1 MNNKQFNITVI
12 LLLLATSSMAKHSLE
27 YQVSPVGNLI
37 YQLDCI
43 TKPSH
48 FSCAQADFIALWE
61 GEIKS
66 QQDDQK
72 YLDMWLESRQALDQ
86 NVTFSTE
93 NSVSFKTSP
102 NFPTNAGNKI
112 NLLERIRVMA
122 FKAETLKSYAD
133 LLELWLPEKRVADE
147 IRVLEY
153 FWPRFD
159 AWYKAP
165 QKDMERFVKE
175 AEILTQKLNLSQTLD
190 AMRVFYHSQLP
201 ADMVLPVNL
210 IAHPKAQGH
219 TSGLVY
225 GKNSLIEVLQG
236 EKAADRMA
244 VVVHEIAH
252 FYHETA
258 PSEHHQMV
266 MDYFLSDDAQSGK
279 VGYFLFNEAMAT
291 AIGNGMIEQAMKS
304 TEYFTRYLA
313 HPMSFY
319 ADEAIDAAAKSSF
332 ELVKD
337 AFAQGS
343 AVDKKFLIALD
354 AQWHTDLNQLL
365 KKPRN
370 LFRHVGIMIMNESLH
385 ELSQEIFSV
394 VRPSSAQL
402 NTFTKNEVI
411 TDSLLDKFSDL
422 DVIIIAASVNEL
434 QSLKL
439 PKYSANDAVDQTL
452 VLSDGNR
459 NYVVIVSAEPAYIKS
474 AIEKIVHADT
484 LR

>member
-1 MNNKQFNITVI
+1 MNNKQFNLTVI
-12 LLLLATSSMAKHSLE
+12 LLLLATSTVAKHSLE
-27 YQVSPVGNLI
+27 YQLSPVGNLV

-48 FSCAQADFIALWE
+48 FSCAQADFIALWQ

-86 NVTFSTE
+86 NVTFPIE

-102 NFPTNAGNKI
+102 NFPASVGNKI

-122 FKAETLKSYAD
+122 FKADSLKSYAD
-133 LLELWLPEKRVADE
+133 LLELWLPESRVADE
-147 IRVLEY
+147 MRVLEY

-175 AEILTQKLNLSQTLD
+175 AEILAQNINLSQILD

-201 ADMVLPVNL
+201 ADMILPVNL

-219 TSGLVY
+219 TSGLVFD
-225 GKNSLIEVLQG
+225 KNSLIEVLQG
-236 EKAADRMA
+236 EKAEDRMA

-258 PSEHHQMV
+258 PLEHHQMV
-266 MDYFLSDDAQSGK
+266 MDYFLSNQAKSGK

-291 AIGNGMIEQAMKS
+291 AIGNGMLEQALKPAD
-304 TEYFTRYLA
+304 YFTRYLA

-319 ADEAIDAAAKSSF
+319 ADEAIDAAAKSGF
-332 ELVKD
+332 ELVKN
-337 AFAQGS
+337 AFEHGS
-343 AVDKKFLIALD
+343 AVDGEFLINLD
-354 AQWHTDLNQLL
+354 AQWQADLKHLL
-365 KKPRN
+365 PKPKN

-402 NTFTKNEVI
+402 NTFSANEVI
-411 TDSLLDKFSDL
+411 TESVLDNYPGL
-422 DVIIIAASVNEL
+422 DVIIVAKSAEEL
-434 QSLKL
+434 QALTL
-439 PKYSANDAVDQTL
+439 PAFKVSHETDQTFI
-452 VLSDGNR
+452 LSDANR
-459 NYVVIVSAEPAYIKS
+459 NYVVVVSKEEAYIKN
-474 AIEKIVHADT
+474 AIEKIIQADT
-484 LR
+484 LH